1 MYILLSY
8 SNVNELIHKLLLHK
22 FKVRTGPGP
31 CGLCGPKVSARDYYG
46 HRVTELNAKLAPK
59 LKEKLAAAATV
70 EAIKSEELRQLHNS
84 QVCASISSCNHCL
97 RQCEE
102 A

>member
-1 MYILLSY
+1 M
-8 SNVNELIHKLLLHK
+8 
-22 FKVRTGPGP
+22 
-31 CGLCGPKVSARDYYG
+31 CGPKVSARDYYG

-84 QVCASISSCNHCL
+84 QVLQNAKTYYSLLQPDQCKNKCTVSACCVRVYSCVFCSHAML
-97 RQCEE
+97 Q
-102 A
+102 